1 MIIVLLTLNIYWNW
15 FELKDLTIIVIMY
28 FLYGANDFSKW
39 MLLNVWFII
48 LCIAPNFD
56 ITQVTHM
63 CNSLYFFQLL
73 CYYIPSLL
81 KYLFLGCVK
90 HITILA
96 LIVFTYI
103 HNYNLAFESY
113 TVLLYLYNVEIDS
126 GMMLLASKHSQYYL
140 YMNMSPSVFPFI
152 TYFLSYNGFLMF
164 CRLLYVNKNDDL
176 APQDVLIIL

>member
-1 MIIVLLTLNIYWNW
+1 
-15 FELKDLTIIVIMY
+15 
-28 FLYGANDFSKW
+28 
-39 MLLNVWFII
+39 
-48 LCIAPNFD
+48 
-56 ITQVTHM
+56 M

-73 CYYIPSLL
+73 CYNIPSLL

-103 HNYNLAFESY
+103 YNYNLAFEEY
-113 TVLLYLYNVEIDS
+113 TVLLHLYLVASNFSV
-126 GMMLLASKHSQYYL
+126 LFLAPKHLQHYL

-152 TYFLSYNGFLMF
+152 TFLSYNGFLML